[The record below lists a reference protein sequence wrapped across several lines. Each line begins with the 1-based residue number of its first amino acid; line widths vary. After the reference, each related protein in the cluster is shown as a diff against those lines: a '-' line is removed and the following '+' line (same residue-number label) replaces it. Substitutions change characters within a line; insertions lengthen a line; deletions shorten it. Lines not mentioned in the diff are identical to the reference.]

1 MRKTL
6 LFAALFALGAGPALA
21 QDVAGA
27 AGNEIG
33 KAANQAARE
42 AADHAATSAGMKTK
56 NADKKSSKSESGKSM
71 QAAQNSG
78 AKPTY
83 SAPENKPATEDAAAP
98 GDAQQSPAPPPDARE

>member
-6 LFAALFALGAGPALA
+6 LFGGIALFAWGAGPALA

-42 AADHAATSAGMKTK
+42 AADHAATTAGMKTK
-56 NADKKSSKSESGKSM
+56 STDKKASKSDKSM

-83 SAPENKPATEDAAAP
+83 SAPENQPATDGAASP
-98 GDAQQSPAPPPDARE
+98 GDAEQAPSPPPDARQ